1 MLHIPTFVKSCL
13 LAAALALTGTGLSA
27 QEFKAGDLRIT
38 QPWTRATPT
47 GAKTAAGYLKITNSG
62 KEADTLVSASSDG
75 AEVVEVHEM
84 TMKDSVMTMRRLE
97 KGVEIKPGQTV
108 ELKPGSF
115 HLMMIGVKEPFEK
128 GKVIK
133 GTLTFA
139 KAGTVAVEFK
149 VEGPGG
155 PAGKKPD
162 HSGH

>member
-1 MLHIPTFVKSCL
+1 MHHIPTLLKTSL
-13 LAAALALTGTGLSA
+13 LAAALALAGAGLSA

-47 GAKTAAGYLKITNSG
+47 GAKTAAGYLKITNGG

-84 TMKDSVMTMRRLE
+84 AMKDSVMTMRRLE
-97 KGVEIKPGQTV
+97 NGVEIKPGQTV

-115 HLMMIGVKEPFEK
+115 HLMMIGVKAPFEK
-128 GKVIK
+128 GKVVR

-155 PAGKKPD
+155 PAGKKPE